1 MLFQKKYCSR
11 IYVKMSDD
19 EFIALINE
27 FKEEKM
33 TKWHLFEAPSV
44 ILSSCHKKG
53 S

>member
-27 FKEEKM
+27 FKEEKNDKM
-33 TKWHLFEAPSV
+33 TLV
-44 ILSSCHKKG
+44 
-53 S
+53 